1 MSIDLQEDITKK
13 EWLTGFRQQ
22 LEEELQAILD
32 WWMRHAKDVECG
44 GFYGSVNDAN
54 EPNRIAPKG
63 LVLHARAV
71 WTFSAACRYTGKQQY
86 LSEAETAFRFLES
99 AFFDKKNGGFYWS
112 VDADGNMLDGKKQ
125 VYGQAFVIYGL
136 SELYL
141 ACGNQSA
148 LDQAIRLYKHLEQ
161 VAWDKQ
167 YGGYIEAFEQD
178 WTPRADFRLS
188 EKEENLCKTMN
199 THLHVIEAFAN
210 LYKAWPNPDLAARIR
225 DLLDIF
231 SDKIINRTSN
241 RQRLFFTETWQP
253 AGSIISF
260 GHDIEA
266 AWLLHECAVILG
278 DAVYTQHFSQLAITM
293 AHAATDGLDTDGG
306 LWYEYDASSD
316 HWILEKHWWPQAE
329 AMVGFFNAWQL
340 SGQDRFLQQAA
351 GVWTFI
357 KRYIRDYGNGEWYW
371 GVTENLHK
379 MEGQDKAGF
388 WKCPY
393 HNSRAC
399 IELGHRIGQILVSSS
414 GKPLC

>member
-1 MSIDLQEDITKK
+1 MRIDLQADIGKK

-32 WWMRHAKDVECG
+32 WWMHHAKDEKRG

-54 EPNRIAPKG
+54 EPNVVAPKG

-71 WTFSAACRYTGKQQY
+71 WTFAAAYRYTGKQQY
-86 LSEAETAFRFLES
+86 LSEAEKAFHFLES
-99 AFFDKKNGGFYWS
+99 AFLDKINSGFYWS
-112 VDADGNMLDGKKQ
+112 VDAEGRMLDGKKQ
-125 VYGQAFVIYGL
+125 LYGQAFTIYGL

-141 ACGNQSA
+141 AGGNQSA
-148 LDQAIRLYKHLEQ
+148 IDQAIRLYEHLEQ
-161 VAWDKQ
+161 VAWDKR

-199 THLHVIEAFAN
+199 THLHMIEAYAN
-210 LYKAWPNPDLAARIR
+210 LYKAWPNAGLATRIR

-278 DAVYTQHFSQLAITM
+278 DAVYTERFSQLAIAM
-293 AHAATDGLDTDGG
+293 AYAATDGLDADGG
-306 LWYEYDASSD
+306 LWYEYEAATD
-316 HWILEKHWWPQAE
+316 HWIREKHWWPQAE

-340 SGQDRFLQQAA
+340 SGEDRFLQQAA
-351 GVWTFI
+351 GVWIFI
-357 KRYIRDYGNGEWYW
+357 QRYIRDQQNGEWYW
-371 GVTENLHK
+371 GVTANLHK

-399 IELGHRIGQILVSSS
+399 IELGYRIGQMLVS
-414 GKPLC
+414 